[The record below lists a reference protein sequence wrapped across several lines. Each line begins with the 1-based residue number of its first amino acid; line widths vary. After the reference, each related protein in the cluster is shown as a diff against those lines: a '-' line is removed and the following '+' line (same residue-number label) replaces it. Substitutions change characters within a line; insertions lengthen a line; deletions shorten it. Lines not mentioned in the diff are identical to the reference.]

1 MSRLTEAIDPK
12 LAAAIAAWE
21 WILPPQLPCPP
32 KPKHPL
38 LLLLLQLL
46 DANPKPKRQRKPKSG
61 SIPAAV
67 PNTEA
72 ELLEAEP
79 AIEPDLIDSPSN
91 PEPIPALSVEVGQE
105 ALTIAL
111 TSLEKVVPTKP
122 SHPILGS
129 ILIEAAPGDA
139 RQLTLTATNLMRSVT
154 ATLTLPDGARME
166 AGAIAVP
173 AKTLKEVVTHAA
185 GGTLTLNQIAK
196 ESGTTLTVLD
206 QEQGATT
213 LSSNHA
219 SDFPQ
224 LSRAYPQH
232 TLPAKVVLLA
242 LRTAAVASA
251 TKEEKGVLYGVHW
264 QLDPDAETLNCAAT
278 DSHRVAQ
285 VEAAIGGVGRK
296 RRNTG
301 ADTGIDCRLRADF
314 VRDLCQVLTTLEPE
328 STIDFGYDPDS
339 YQVVFEI
346 QVNEWVRLSLSS
358 RCHEATFPDVSKLI
372 GRFIYDKEV
381 VIDRAAL
388 QARLERLEAT
398 TAPSE
403 TPVIDIDCQ
412 TGAVNL
418 SRESQSV
425 QSQQVTAAT
434 VAEAAQGFK
443 LACNLVYL
451 FNFVKSCQSQ
461 QIKLTMGDPTTL
473 VRVEAAGE
481 TAHITT
487 DIITVYYLMPMQRR
501 EN

>member
-1 MSRLTEAIDPK
+1 MPTQTKAPTTT
-12 LAAAIAAWE
+12 AATSVVGA
-21 WILPPQLPCPP
+21 
-32 KPKHPL
+32 
-38 LLLLLQLL
+38 
-46 DANPKPKRQRKPKSG
+46 DPKPKRQRKPKSG

-79 AIEPDLIDSPSN
+79 AIEPDLIDSPPA

-122 SHPILGS
+122 PHPILGS
-129 ILIEAAPGDA
+129 ILIEAAPGEA

-154 ATLTLPDGARME
+154 ATLTLPDGVRRS

-185 GGTLTLNQIAK
+185 GGTLTLNQVAK

-224 LSRAYPQH
+224 LSRTYPQH

-264 QLDPDAETLNCAAT
+264 QLDPGAETLNCTAT

-296 RRNTG
+296 RRSTE
-301 ADTGIDCRLRADF
+301 ADTRIDCCLRADF
-314 VRDLCQVLTTLEPE
+314 VRDLCQVLTALEPE

-346 QVNEWVRLSLSS
+346 QVGGSVQLLMSS
-358 RCHEATFPDVSKLI
+358 QCHEQPFLDVSGVI

-381 VIDRAAL
+381 VVDRAAL

-398 TAPSE
+398 TTPSE
-403 TPVIDIDCQ
+403 TPVIDIDCR
-412 TGAVNL
+412 TGSVTL

-451 FNFVKSCQSQ
+451 SSFVKSCQSQ

-481 TAHITT
+481 TANITT
-487 DIITVYYLMPMQRR
+487 NIATVYYLMPMQRR
-501 EN
+501 S

>member
-1 MSRLTEAIDPK
+1 MPTKTKAQAAVPTALVADP
-12 LAAAIAAWE
+12 E
-21 WILPPQLPCPP
+21 
-32 KPKHPL
+32 
-38 LLLLLQLL
+38 
-46 DANPKPKRQRKPKSG
+46 PKPKRQRKPKSG
-61 SIPAAV
+61 SV
-67 PNTEA
+67 PTAISLPETETIKSEPDPEPSPIESKSA
-72 ELLEAEP
+72 PEP
-79 AIEPDLIDSPSN
+79 A
-91 PEPIPALSVEVGQE
+91 PALSVKVGQE

-122 SHPILGS
+122 PHPILGS
-129 ILIEAAPGDA
+129 ILIEAALGEA

-154 ATLTLPDGARME
+154 ATLTLPDGVRME
-166 AGAIAVP
+166 AGAITVP

-206 QEQGATT
+206 QDQGATS
-213 LSSNHA
+213 LSSNNA
-219 SDFPQ
+219 GDFPQ

-264 QLDPDAETLNCAAT
+264 QLDPEAETLNCTAT

-296 RRNTG
+296 RRGTG
-301 ADTGIDCRLRADF
+301 TDTQIDCRLRADF
-314 VRDLCQVLTTLEPE
+314 VRDLCQVLTALEPE

-346 QVNEWVRLSLSS
+346 QVGGGVQLLMSS
-358 RCHEATFPDVSKLI
+358 QCHEQPFLDVCGVI

-381 VIDRAAL
+381 VVDRAAL
-388 QARLERLEAT
+388 QTRLERLEAT

-403 TPVIDIDCQ
+403 TPVIDIDCR
-412 TGAVNL
+412 TGSVIL

-425 QSQQVTAAT
+425 QSQHAICCTCLDLSSPARAR
-434 VAEAAQGFK
+434 
-443 LACNLVYL
+443 
-451 FNFVKSCQSQ
+451 KSS
-461 QIKLTMGDPTTL
+461 
-473 VRVEAAGE
+473 
-481 TAHITT
+481 
-487 DIITVYYLMPMQRR
+487 
-501 EN
+501 

>member
-1 MSRLTEAIDPK
+1 MPTKTKPLTTTAVPSV
-12 LAAAIAAWE
+12 A
-21 WILPPQLPCPP
+21 
-32 KPKHPL
+32 
-38 LLLLLQLL
+38 
-46 DANPKPKRQRKPKSG
+46 DADPKPKRQRKPKSG
-61 SIPAAV
+61 SVLAAV

-91 PEPIPALSVEVGQE
+91 HEPIPALSVEVGQE

-111 TSLEKVVPTKP
+111 ISLEKVVPTKP
-122 SHPILGS
+122 SHLILGS

-154 ATLTLPDGARME
+154 ATLTLPDGARVRT
-166 AGAIAVP
+166 GAIAVP

-213 LSSNHA
+213 LSSNSA
-219 SDFPQ
+219 GDFPK
-224 LSRAYPQH
+224 LSIASPQY

-264 QLDPDAETLNCAAT
+264 QLDPDAETLNCTAT
-278 DSHRVAQ
+278 DSHRVVQ

-296 RRNTG
+296 RRSTE
-301 ADTGIDCRLRADF
+301 ADTRIDCRLRADF
-314 VRDLCQVLTTLEPE
+314 VRDLCQVLTVLEPE
-328 STIDFGYDPDS
+328 STIDFGYDPHS

-346 QVNEWVRLSLSS
+346 QVSGGVQLLMSS
-358 RCHEATFPDVSKLI
+358 QCHEQPFLDVSGVI

-381 VIDRAAL
+381 VVDRAAL

-398 TAPSE
+398 TTPSE
-403 TPVIDIDCQ
+403 TPVIDIDCR
-412 TGAVNL
+412 TGSVTL

-451 FNFVKSCQSQ
+451 SSFVKSCQSQ

-473 VRVEAAGE
+473 IRVEAAGE
-481 TAHITT
+481 TANITT
-487 DIITVYYLMPMQRR
+487 DITTVYYLMPMQRR
-501 EN
+501 S